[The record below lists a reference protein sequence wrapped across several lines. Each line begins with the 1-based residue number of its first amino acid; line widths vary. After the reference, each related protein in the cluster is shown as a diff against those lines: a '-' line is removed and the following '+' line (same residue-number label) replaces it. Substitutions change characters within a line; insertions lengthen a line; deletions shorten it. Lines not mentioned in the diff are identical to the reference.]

1 MQLHEPP
8 PFIPEGY
15 TPITE
20 AIAAIDGGWPA
31 LRQHLCAG
39 RVRGFIFTDER
50 RLVRVPK
57 ADWASP
63 KNDSVDATGVANKIT
78 RLRLGD
84 RVRNGFAV
92 VATDDLKSI
101 KQPLQ
106 QTPVVAPTRQDRRP
120 GRRARARES
129 AARALADLY
138 PNGIPNRPWKTITAE
153 VNDLLIKNGE
163 HGISIDT
170 VRRAARLISS
180 E

>member
-1 MQLHEPP
+1 MQSHAPP
-8 PFIPEGY
+8 SFIPEGY
-15 TPITE
+15 TPIAA
-20 AIAAIDGGWPA
+20 AIALTDDGWPA
-31 LRQHLCAG
+31 LRQHLWSG
-39 RVRGFIFTDER
+39 RVHGFILTDKGP
-50 RLVRVPK
+50 LVRVPK
-57 ADWASP
+57 TDWASP
-63 KNDSVDATGVANKIT
+63 KNDDVDATGVVNKIT

-170 VRRAARLISS
+170 VRRAACLIST